1 MKYKYLAEWINNN
14 KNLNIFVKEIKRFE
28 DQFAI
33 FFQKERQF
41 LQINLSS
48 EDSFCFFTESRE
60 LPFLSDKRL
69 VIFNAHL
76 SKAKLEK
83 INISDKDRIIILE
96 FSKVDIY
103 NQKQN
108 YLLII
113 ELINR
118 FQNLILTKSDNVII
132 DCWKKI
138 SFAENKQRQILPG
151 AKYMI
156 PDSKYKN
163 ILEEIHFP
171 ISFDSNLQIIENSQ
185 KEDNYNQINLFFE
198 HLYYDGIL
206 KRRNEK
212 LKQKKINHLE
222 KQIRKKQKKL
232 KKLKIELADAE
243 EENIWKQKAELLKA
257 SFDKIKKGMNSIK
270 LKNYFLEGFPEIEIV
285 LFSEKNAQQNIN
297 YYFKKYKKAKNGK
310 KIIARQ
316 IAKTEN
322 EIEIIKR
329 EIQKIDEDF
338 IIEEKSKTKETKRE
352 EIKLKKLKVDE
363 NWEIIIGRTS
373 RENDLLTTRFAKP
386 HDWWFHTRIFR
397 GTHVILRNFAKK
409 ELPENLKIICSR
421 LAAYFSKAKKSS
433 NVPVDYTQIRFVR
446 KPKGSPTGYV
456 VYTNQKT
463 LFVDPLSM
471 REASVIIRSLK

>member
-1 MKYKYLAEWINNN
+1 MKYKYLAEWVNSY
-14 KNLNIFVKEIKRFE
+14 KNLNITVKEIKRFE
-28 DQFAI
+28 DQFA
-33 FFQKERQF
+33 FFSQKERQF

-48 EDSFCFFTESRE
+48 EDSFCFFTDSGK
-60 LPFLSDKRL
+60 LPFSYDKRL
-69 VIFNAHL
+69 IIFNNHL

-83 INISDKDRIIILE
+83 VNISEKDRIITLE

-108 YLLII
+108 YFLII

-138 SFAENKQRQILPG
+138 SFAENSQRQILPNT
-151 AKYMI
+151 KYMI
-156 PDSKYKN
+156 PNSEYKN

-171 ISFDSNLQIIENSQ
+171 VSFDSNLKIIENSQ
-185 KEDNYNQINLFFE
+185 KEERFDEINLFFE

-212 LKQKKINHLE
+212 LKQKKINQFE
-222 KQIRKKQKKL
+222 KQIQKKQKKL
-232 KKLKIELADAE
+232 KKLEIELSDAK
-243 EENIWKQKAELLKA
+243 EENFWKQKAELLKS
-257 SFDKIKKGMNSIK
+257 SFDKIKTGMNSIK
-270 LKNYFLEGFPEIEIV
+270 LKNYFLEGFPEIEID

-310 KIIARQ
+310 KIIGQQ

-322 EIEIIKR
+322 EIEIINR
-329 EIQKIDEDF
+329 EIQEIDEDF
-338 IIEEKSKTKETKRE
+338 IIEEKSYSKKNKRKD
-352 EIKLKKLKVDE
+352 IKLKKLKVDE

-373 RENDLLTTRFAKP
+373 KENDLLTTRFAKP

-397 GTHVILRNFAKK
+397 GTHVILRNLAKK

-446 KPKGSPTGYV
+446 KPKGSPAGYV
-456 VYTNQKT
+456 VYKNQKT

-471 REASVIIRSLK
+471 RKASEIIRSLK

>member
-1 MKYKYLAEWINNN
+1 MKYKYLAKWINNY
-14 KNLNIFVKEIKRFE
+14 KNLNITVKEIKRFE

-33 FFQKERQF
+33 FSQKERQF

-48 EDSFCFFTESRE
+48 EDSFCFFTESGK
-60 LPFLSDKRL
+60 LPFSQDKRL
-69 VIFNAHL
+69 LVFNNHL

-83 INISDKDRIIILE
+83 INISKKDRIITLE

-118 FQNLILTKSDNVII
+118 FQNLILTKLDNIII

-138 SFAENKQRQILPG
+138 SFAENPQRQILLG
-151 AKYMI
+151 TKYMI
-156 PDSKYKN
+156 PDSEYKN
-163 ILEEIHFP
+163 IMEEIHFP
-171 ISFDSNLQIIENSQ
+171 LSFDSNLNIIENSQ
-185 KEDNYNQINLFFE
+185 QEERYDKINLFFE

-212 LKQKKINHLE
+212 LKQKKINQLE
-222 KQIRKKQKKL
+222 KQIQKKQKKL
-232 KKLKIELADAE
+232 KKLEIELSDAK
-243 EENIWKQKAELLKA
+243 EENIWKQKAELLKS
-257 SFDKIKKGMNSIK
+257 SFDKIKTGMNSIK
-270 LKNYFLEGFPEIEIV
+270 LKNYFLEGFPEIEID
-285 LFSEKNAQQNIN
+285 LFPEKNAQHNIN

-316 IAKTEN
+316 IAKTKD

-338 IIEEKSKTKETKRE
+338 IIEEKSYSKEIKRK

-373 RENDLLTTRFAKP
+373 KENDLLTMRFAKP

-397 GTHVILRNFAKK
+397 GTHVILRNLAKK

-471 REASVIIRSLK
+471 REASEIIRSLK

>member
-1 MKYKYLAEWINNN
+1 MKYKYLAEWVNNH
-14 KNLNIFVKEIKRFE
+14 KNLNITVKEIKRFE

-48 EDSFCFFTESRE
+48 ENSFCFFTESGK
-60 LPFLSDKRL
+60 LPFLPDKRL
-69 VIFNAHL
+69 MIFNNHL
-76 SKAKLEK
+76 SKTKLEK
-83 INISDKDRIIILE
+83 INISEKDRIIILE

-118 FQNLILTKSDNVII
+118 FQNLILTKSDNIII

-138 SFAENKQRQILPG
+138 SFAENPQRQILPG
-151 AKYMI
+151 TKYMI
-156 PDSKYKN
+156 PDSEYKN
-163 ILEEIHFP
+163 IMEEIHFP
-171 ISFDSNLQIIENSQ
+171 ISFDSNLNIIENSH
-185 KEDNYNQINLFFE
+185 KEKRFDKINFFFE

-206 KRRNEK
+206 TKRNEK
-212 LKQKKINHLE
+212 LKQKKNNRFE
-222 KQIRKKQKKL
+222 KQIQKKQKKL
-232 KKLKIELADAE
+232 KKLEIELSDAK

-257 SFDKIKKGMNSIK
+257 NFSEIKTGMNSIK
-270 LKNYFLEGFPEIEIV
+270 LKNYFLDGFPEIEIN
-285 LFSEKNAQQNIN
+285 LFSEKNAQSNIN

-316 IAKTEN
+316 IAKTED

-338 IIEEKSKTKETKRE
+338 IIEEKRYSKEIKRKET
-352 EIKLKKLKVDE
+352 KLKKLKVDE

-373 RENDLLTTRFAKP
+373 KENDLLTTQFAKP

-397 GTHVILRNFAKK
+397 GTHVILRNLSKK
-409 ELPENLKIICSR
+409 ELPENLKIICCR

-446 KPKGSPTGYV
+446 KPKGSPAGYV

>member
-1 MKYKYLAEWINNN
+1 MKYKYLAEWVNNY
-14 KNLNIFVKEIKRFE
+14 KNLNIIVKEIKRFE

-83 INISDKDRIIILE
+83 INISEKDRIIMLE

-118 FQNLILTKSDNVII
+118 FQNLILMKSDNVIL

-212 LKQKKINHLE
+212 LKQKKN
-222 KQIRKKQKKL
+222 
-232 KKLKIELADAE
+232 
-243 EENIWKQKAELLKA
+243 
-257 SFDKIKKGMNSIK
+257 
-270 LKNYFLEGFPEIEIV
+270 
-285 LFSEKNAQQNIN
+285 
-297 YYFKKYKKAKNGK
+297 
-310 KIIARQ
+310 
-316 IAKTEN
+316 
-322 EIEIIKR
+322 
-329 EIQKIDEDF
+329 
-338 IIEEKSKTKETKRE
+338 
-352 EIKLKKLKVDE
+352 
-363 NWEIIIGRTS
+363 
-373 RENDLLTTRFAKP
+373 
-386 HDWWFHTRIFR
+386 
-397 GTHVILRNFAKK
+397 
-409 ELPENLKIICSR
+409 
-421 LAAYFSKAKKSS
+421 
-433 NVPVDYTQIRFVR
+433 
-446 KPKGSPTGYV
+446 
-456 VYTNQKT
+456 
-463 LFVDPLSM
+463 
-471 REASVIIRSLK
+471 